1 MTSVSFQKSEPTG
14 DGRTRAGRP
23 FAPFNSAG
31 ITLIMRWKHEFAGC
45 SHESLN
51 FHKKKSQR
59 QLLCAALK
67 YSNPAVN
74 VFCFFER

>member
-1 MTSVSFQKSEPTG
+1 MASVSFQKSEPTG

-51 FHKKKSQR
+51 FHKKKKEPASVVMCCFEIFKSCCQR
-59 QLLCAALK
+59 FLLL
-67 YSNPAVN
+67 
-74 VFCFFER
+74 